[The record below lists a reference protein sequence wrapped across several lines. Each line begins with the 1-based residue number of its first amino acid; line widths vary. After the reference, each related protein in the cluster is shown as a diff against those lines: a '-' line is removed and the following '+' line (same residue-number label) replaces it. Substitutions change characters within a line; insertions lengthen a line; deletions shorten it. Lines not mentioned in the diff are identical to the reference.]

1 MTFDASALASG
12 SHLPHSFPSG
22 IRLLSVVFLSALVT
36 GSGVSPRPDRTVA
49 LLAQKEDK
57 RNQNY
62 NPNAQPYLEEPMK
75 KLVKRI
81 PELKGLRPEA
91 DQQAL
96 PMVLEKS
103 AERVDEFFA
112 NIVDL
117 LAHEE
122 ITQERLNGIGV
133 IGAFEQVRDSYL
145 ILRRGR
151 ESGATIGEY
160 RMDKNGNRMEEV
172 GLDKGFFV
180 TSGFALIC
188 NYFST
193 AFQPEST
200 FRYLGDE
207 RIGPRDTYVV
217 AFAQKPGQATL
228 FVTMAERGGTRVHML
243 TQGIVW
249 VDKSNFQ
256 IIRMRTDLLAP
267 NPEIGLE
274 QQTTVVTFSKV
285 QLLDVATP
293 LWLPMEVKVYLKFK
307 ALDPDHRQFYEV
319 TYRNEHHYADYQRYR
334 VSVKMKTPQ

>member
-12 SHLPHSFPSG
+12 SDLPHSFPSG
-22 IRLLSVVFLSALVT
+22 IRVLSVVFLSALLT
-36 GSGVSPRPDRTVA
+36 GSGVSPRPDRTLA

-151 ESGATIGEY
+151 ERGATIGEY
-160 RMDKNGNRMEEV
+160 RMDKNGNRM
-172 GLDKGFFV
+172 
-180 TSGFALIC
+180 
-188 NYFST
+188 
-193 AFQPEST
+193 
-200 FRYLGDE
+200 
-207 RIGPRDTYVV
+207 
-217 AFAQKPGQATL
+217 
-228 FVTMAERGGTRVHML
+228 
-243 TQGIVW
+243 
-249 VDKSNFQ
+249 
-256 IIRMRTDLLAP
+256 
-267 NPEIGLE
+267 
-274 QQTTVVTFSKV
+274 
-285 QLLDVATP
+285 
-293 LWLPMEVKVYLKFK
+293 KVYLKFK

-319 TYRNEHHYADYQRYR
+319 AYRNEHHYADYQRYR